1 MNQNNLCHKQ
11 SLRLKIFSEKLR
23 PDVYE
28 IQNKQTLIG
37 RSHKCDIVISDEGL
51 EDYEI
56 LIGINNDGNHFIQSL
71 SFNQDLIIN
80 GKKKKKTSLKTGD
93 LISFGILEGIFEP
106 SSIPQLPIEDISL
119 NKHNI
124 YEENDIVFDESPIF
138 EVIPL
143 EECSFNYQES
153 ETGPIPKKSEGLIK
167 TEKLHRPIV
176 KIQYFSCGILISEDK
191 KEFISDEI
199 TICSKS
205 GSNNIWGPIFDNT
218 DEIPFLKKNKN
229 GDLFF
234 KSLPGFNGF
243 TEVTAK
249 EGHSSGW
256 RRIEVG
262 EEIHF
267 YKGPN
272 LMILTV
278 SSKEFILA
286 RPPFLEMD
294 KYGKNILIYSLL
306 IFMIFLC
313 SSFFVE
319 SQKERPVIKKEIM
332 INFSQAEKEKKAMP
346 PNLPQKV
353 IKPVPKT
360 FANKKV
366 YKKINKKKKLKKG
379 DLNKA
384 LDDFL
389 KGPDMI
395 DRIEKKSIPKT
406 SSFLR
411 KIKNNK
417 VSDPKVI
424 GKNMKDVIKQLKG
437 EGTLKSIFK
446 KTTKKELIKY
456 KKKTIFLGAMD
467 PELIRKILKKYLP
480 QFKFCFQQDLAF
492 EKTKKGGIVDL
503 KFSVNKFG
511 KVKDI
516 AIGFKKKNFS
526 DTGINCMKKVLSF
539 IKFPRPK
546 GGGKVRIRQPL
557 NFSTEKGN
565 LAL

>member
-1 MNQNNLCHKQ
+1 MNQNNLYHKQ

-56 LIGINNDGNHFIQSL
+56 LIGINNDGKHFIQSL

-80 GKKKKKTSLKTGD
+80 GKKKRKTSLKTGD
-93 LISFGILEGIFEP
+93 LISFGVLEGIFES
-106 SSIPQLPIEDISL
+106 SSIPQLPKEDIKL
-119 NKHNI
+119 NGPII
-124 YEENDIVFDESPIF
+124 YEENDIVFDESRIL
-138 EVIPL
+138 EIIPL
-143 EECSFNYQES
+143 EECSFNYEES
-153 ETGPIPKKSEGLIK
+153 ETSQIPKKSEKLIK
-167 TEKLHRPIV
+167 VETLHSPIV
-176 KIQYFSCGILISEDK
+176 KIQYFSCGILISEEK

-199 TICSKS
+199 TICSKDR
-205 GSNNIWGPIFDNT
+205 SNNIWGPLFDNK
-218 DEIPFLKKNKN
+218 DELSFLKKNKN

-234 KSLPGFNGF
+234 KSLPGFNGL
-243 TEVTAK
+243 TDVTAK
-249 EGHSSGW
+249 EGCSSDW
-256 RRIEVG
+256 KRIEMG

-272 LMILTV
+272 LMVLTV
-278 SSKEFILA
+278 LGKEYSLA

-294 KYGKNILIYSLL
+294 KYGKNILIYSLF
-306 IFMIFLC
+306 IFMLFLC

-319 SQKERPVIKKEIM
+319 KQKEIPIIKKEIL
-332 INFSQAEKEKKAMP
+332 IDFSQTEQEKKSISTS
-346 PNLPQKV
+346 LPQKV
-353 IKPVPKT
+353 IKPGPKT
-360 FANKKV
+360 FAKKTL
-366 YKKINKKKKLKKG
+366 YKKRKNG
-379 DLNKA
+379 ALNKA

-389 KGPDMI
+389 KGPEMI
-395 DRIEKKSIPKT
+395 HRNKIKAISKP

-411 KIKNNK
+411 KIKKKNISN
-417 VSDPKVI
+417 PKII
-424 GKNMKDVIKQLKG
+424 GKNIKGIIKKLKG
-437 EGTLKSIFK
+437 EGTLKGMFK
-446 KTTKKELIKY
+446 KTSKKELIKY
-456 KKKTIFLGAMD
+456 NKKTIFLGAMD

-503 KFSVNKFG
+503 KFSVNKLG

-526 DTGINCMKKVLSF
+526 VKGINCMKKVLSF
-539 IKFPRPK
+539 IQFPRPK

-557 NFSTEKGN
+557 NFSTEKGGV
-565 LAL
+565 AL